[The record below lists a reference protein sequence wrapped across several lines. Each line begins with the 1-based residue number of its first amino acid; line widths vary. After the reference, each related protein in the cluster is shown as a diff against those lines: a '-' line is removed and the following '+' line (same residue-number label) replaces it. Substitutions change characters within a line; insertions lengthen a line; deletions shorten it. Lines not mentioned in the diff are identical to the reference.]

1 MSAPL
6 PEREHEHEHEH
17 EFEAALGL
25 PELLP
30 KGEKILWQG
39 SPHWRA
45 LAVHTLHV
53 RALSFYFSVML
64 LWRASTLKYDGASW
78 FAVAQSMALLLPLA
92 LIALGLLTGFAWLT
106 SKTSVY
112 TVTNR
117 RVVMRIG
124 IVLTVTFNLPH
135 RLIESVSLRPLA
147 NETADIALLLAP
159 TDNIA
164 YGNLW
169 PHARPWRLRRTEPM
183 LRAVP
188 DGLKVGELLAS
199 AMRASVSSSEALVG
213 TGVRPSQVQPAYS
226 EVRQTSALT
235 A

>member
-39 SPHWRA
+39 SPDWRT
-45 LAVHTLHV
+45 LAVHTMHV

-64 LWRASTLKYDGASW
+64 LWRACTLKYDGASW
-78 FAVAQSMALLLPLA
+78 SAVAQSMALLLPLA

-106 SKTSVY
+106 SKTTVY

-124 IVLTVTFNLPH
+124 IVLTVTFNLPL
-135 RLIESVSLRPLA
+135 RLIESASLRPLA
-147 NETADIALLLAP
+147 KGTADIALLLAP

-199 AMRASVSSSEALVG
+199 AMKASISSSETFVG

-226 EVRQTSALT
+226 EVRQTRALT

>member
-1 MSAPL
+1 MSTPS
-6 PEREHEHEHEH
+6 PVREHEH
-17 EFEAALGL
+17 EFEAAVGL

-30 KGEKILWQG
+30 AGEKIIWQG
-39 SPHWRA
+39 SPDWRT
-45 LAVHTLHV
+45 LAVQIMHV
-53 RALSFYFSVML
+53 RTLSIYFAAML

-92 LIALGLLTGFAWLT
+92 LVALGLLIGFAWLT

-135 RLIESVSLRPLA
+135 RLIESVSLRPFA
-147 NETADIALLLAP
+147 KGTADIALLLVP

-188 DGLKVGELLAS
+188 DGAKVGELLAS
-199 AMRASVSSSEALVG
+199 AMQASLVSSESLAG
-213 TGVRPSQVQPAYS
+213 TAPARQKQDHPAYGDA
-226 EVRQTSALT
+226 RQARAL
-235 A
+235 AI

>member
-1 MSAPL
+1 MSTPS
-6 PEREHEHEHEH
+6 PVREHEH

-30 KGEKILWQG
+30 AGEKIIWQG
-39 SPHWRA
+39 SPDWRT
-45 LAVHTLHV
+45 LAVQIMHV
-53 RALSFYFSVML
+53 RTLSFYFAAML
-64 LWRASTLKYDGASW
+64 LWRASTLKYDDASW

-92 LIALGLLTGFAWLT
+92 LIALGLLLGFAWLT

-112 TVTNR
+112 TVTTR

-124 IVLTVTFNLPH
+124 IVLTVTFNLPY

-147 NETADIALLLAP
+147 KGTADIALLLAP
-159 TDNIA
+159 TDIIA

-188 DGLKVGELLAS
+188 DGAKVGELLAS
-199 AMRASVSSSEALVG
+199 AMRASMSLSEPSVG
-213 TGVRPSQVQPAYS
+213 SAPARAKQEHPAYGDA
-226 EVRQTSALT
+226 RQGNAL
-235 A
+235 AV

>member
-1 MSAPL
+1 MSTPSPA
-6 PEREHEHEHEH
+6 REHEH

-30 KGEKILWQG
+30 AGEKIIWQG
-39 SPHWRA
+39 SPDWRT
-45 LAVHTLHV
+45 LAVQIMHV
-53 RALSFYFSVML
+53 RTLSFYFAAML

-78 FAVAQSMALLLPLA
+78 FAVVQSMALLLPLA
-92 LIALGLLTGFAWLT
+92 LIALGLLLGFAWLT

-147 NETADIALLLAP
+147 KGTADIALVLAP

-188 DGLKVGELLAS
+188 DGAKVGELLAS
-199 AMRASVSSSEALVG
+199 AMRASISLSEPSVGSVPVRATQQHPAHGDARQGNALAV
-213 TGVRPSQVQPAYS
+213 
-226 EVRQTSALT
+226 
-235 A
+235 